1 MATRSKTV
9 IITGSTRDI
18 GLALAAKYTEAG
30 WNVSGTTR
38 ANSNPDKIAA
48 PFKVVTM
55 DTRMTIDL
63 VINNAGT
70 GWLTA
75 IVEPTKQ
82 LLMGSVEVNAVGPFF
97 VTRALQF
104 NLQLPNAVF
113 FKGQYAYSMSKEAL
127 NMITHSLAVG
137 LREGNVAVAT
147 VHPGY
152 VDTDSI
158 ICSCAHLLVS
168 KVTIKDTD
176 KFFECDAR

>member
-1 MATRSKTV
+1 
-9 IITGSTRDI
+9 
-18 GLALAAKYTEAG
+18 
-30 WNVSGTTR
+30 
-38 ANSNPDKIAA
+38 
-48 PFKVVTM
+48 
-55 DTRMTIDL
+55 MTIDL

-104 NLQLPNAVF
+104 NLQLPVAATRSCIRCANLGSTTGITDENAVF